1 MTAVLAAFVLVSS
14 VVSNAGTAGR
24 KEKWLVVDGVDA
36 VPGVGLN
43 TVKLGDFSGVED
55 CKDACTSNK
64 ACTMFTWN
72 EHVAPHNCFG
82 YTGSAPA
89 TWDAKVNSHCISG
102 CNIKKVAHCGDSP
115 RPSPSPPSPSPP
127 MPPPPPPG
135 LPRWAGT
142 VPTTA
147 ANKSAGLRPV
157 EAAEHITVYNAT
169 TTAGGENPFGL
180 YNHGPMIVQFDGLFY
195 MS

>member
-1 MTAVLAAFVLVSS
+1 MQALLDERRNGWLLTAWMQFLEVIPSPLLSSTTVLHQRVLTCTKPSLRPRACTLLPATRIHS
-14 VVSNAGTAGR
+14 MNT
-24 KEKWLVVDGVDA
+24 
-36 VPGVGLN
+36 VGLN

-89 TWDAKVNSHCISG
+89 IWDAKVNSHCISG

-115 RPSPSPPSPSPP
+115 RPVLYIEYIKPERISRIGSHPH
-127 MPPPPPPG
+127 
-135 LPRWAGT
+135 
-142 VPTTA
+142 
-147 ANKSAGLRPV
+147 SAIYADVR
-157 EAAEHITVYNAT
+157 AYAT
-169 TTAGGENPFGL
+169 
-180 YNHGPMIVQFDGLFY
+180 I
-195 MS
+195 